1 LLCWRKTLDP
11 GFRRDDEQ
19 KPKHAR
25 SAMNL
30 NPKPDGTAPAKS
42 FVFEAGEAN
51 FETDVLLAS
60 LQTPVLV
67 DFWATWCGPCKTLGP
82 ILEKLAGEYAGAFR
96 LAKVDCDKEQQLA
109 GMFGVRSIP
118 TVVLIQGGQIVDA
131 FSGALPESQVRE
143 FLTRHRV
150 EPASRIEAPAQDM
163 DEGAPAP
170 VEAPQESVARLT
182 KALAADPDN
191 AGLKLDLALARARGG
206 DTADAQATLDTLPVD
221 LAEDDRAKALGA
233 LLAMHQSLSAIPATG
248 ELLGRVESDPRDLAA
263 RDGLAVR
270 QLLGG
275 DAAGAMDH
283 WLAILAADR
292 EWNEGLARRRLLD
305 AFRIVHDDA
314 LVSATR
320 RRMSSLLF

>member
-1 LLCWRKTLDP
+1 MN
-11 GFRRDDEQ
+11 FR
-19 KPKHAR
+19 
-25 SAMNL
+25 
-30 NPKPDGTAPAKS
+30 PKPDGAAAPASADS

-51 FETDVLLAS
+51 FETDVLQAS

-143 FLTRHRV
+143 FLKRHQV
-150 EPASRIEAPAQDM
+150 ELASRIEAPTQDVD
-163 DEGAPAP
+163 DEGAVPS
-170 VEAPQESVARLT
+170 ETPQAAIART
-182 KALAADPDN
+182 EQALAADPDN
-191 AGLKLDLALARARGG
+191 AGLKLDLALARARSG
-206 DTADAQATLDTLPVD
+206 DTANAQATLDSLPVD
-221 LAEDDRAKALGA
+221 LAEDDRAKALAA
-233 LLAMHQSLSAIPATG
+233 LLVMQQSLAQIPPAT
-248 ELLGRVESDPRDLAA
+248 ELLARVQRDPRDFAA
-263 RDGLAVR
+263 LDGLGVR

-275 DAAGAMDH
+275 DAADAMQH

-292 EWNEGLARRRLLD
+292 GWNEGLARKRLLD
-305 AFRIVHDDA
+305 AFRIVHDET
-314 LVSATR
+314 LVSTTR

>member
-1 LLCWRKTLDP
+1 
-11 GFRRDDEQ
+11 
-19 KPKHAR
+19 
-25 SAMNL
+25 MNFK
-30 NPKPDGTAPAKS
+30 PKPDSATAPADS
-42 FVFEAGEAN
+42 YIFEAGEAN
-51 FETDVLLAS
+51 FETDVLQAS
-60 LQTPVLV
+60 LETPVLV

-96 LAKVDCDKEQQLA
+96 LAKIDCDKEQQLA

-150 EPASRIEAPAQDM
+150 EPAARIEAPAQDV
-163 DEGAPAP
+163 DENVPA
-170 VEAPQESVARLT
+170 ETPQAAAARFEQ
-182 KALAADPDN
+182 ALAAAPDD
-191 AGLKLDLALARARGG
+191 AGLKLDVALARARTG
-206 DTADAQATLDTLPVD
+206 DTANAQATLNTLPVD
-221 LAEDDRAKALGA
+221 LAEDDRAKALAA
-233 LLAMHQSLSAIPATG
+233 LLAMQQSVAGIPPAAD
-248 ELLGRVESDPRDLAA
+248 LLARVENDPRDFAA
-263 RDGLAVR
+263 LDGLGVR
-270 QLLGG
+270 KLLGG
-275 DAAGAMDH
+275 DAGDAMQH

-292 EWNEGLARRRLLD
+292 GWNEGLARRRLLD

>member
-1 LLCWRKTLDP
+1 MNFT
-11 GFRRDDEQ
+11 
-19 KPKHAR
+19 PKSD
-25 SAMNL
+25 SAA
-30 NPKPDGTAPAKS
+30 APAEM

-51 FETDVLLAS
+51 FESDVLQAS

-96 LAKVDCDKEQQLA
+96 LAKIDCDKEQQLA

-143 FLTRHRV
+143 FLKRHGV
-150 EPASRIEAPAQDM
+150 EPASRIEAPAQDVE
-163 DEGAPAP
+163 DGAATPA
-170 VEAPQESVARLT
+170 ETPQAAIARIER
-182 KALAADPDN
+182 ALASDPDD
-191 AGLKLDLALARARGG
+191 AGLKLDLALAKARSG
-206 DTADAQATLDTLPVD
+206 DTTNAQATLDALPVD
-221 LAEDDRAKALGA
+221 LAEDDRAKAVAA
-233 LLAMHQSLSAIPATG
+233 LLAMHQSLSAISPAT
-248 ELLGRVESDPRDLAA
+248 ELRARMERDPRDFAA
-263 RDGLAVR
+263 LDGLGVR

-275 DAAGAMDH
+275 DAVGAMDH

-292 EWNEGLARRRLLD
+292 GWNDGLARKRLLD

>member
-1 LLCWRKTLDP
+1 MTPNTKLD
-11 GFRRDDEQ
+11 G
-19 KPKHAR
+19 A
-25 SAMNL
+25 A
-30 NPKPDGTAPAKS
+30 APADAYI
-42 FVFEAGEAN
+42 FEAGEAN
-51 FETDVLLAS
+51 FETDVLQAS

-96 LAKVDCDKEQQLA
+96 LAKIDCDKEQQLA

-150 EPASRIEAPAQDM
+150 EPAARIEAPAQAV
-163 DEGAPAP
+163 DEDVPA
-170 VEAPQESVARLT
+170 EIPQAAVARFEQ
-182 KALAADPDN
+182 ALAAAPDD
-191 AGLKLDLALARARGG
+191 AGLKLDLALAKARTG
-206 DTADAQATLDTLPVD
+206 DTANAQATLDSLPVD
-221 LAEDDRAKALGA
+221 LAEDDRARALSA
-233 LLAMHQSLSAIPATG
+233 LLAMQQSVAAIPPAAD
-248 ELLGRVESDPRDLAA
+248 LLARVERDPRDFAA
-263 RDGLAVR
+263 LDGLGVR
-270 QLLGG
+270 KLLGG
-275 DAAGAMDH
+275 DAADAMQH

-292 EWNEGLARRRLLD
+292 AWNEGLARKRLLD

-320 RRMSSLLF
+320 RKMSSLLF